1 MVKLDQRLYEK
12 MLAQAKEEFPN
23 ECCGLVAGESGE
35 DIIEVKE
42 VFPMTNLDASA
53 EHFSMDP
60 KEQFAVVKEIRC
72 LGYDL
77 LGNYH
82 SHPFTPS
89 RPSYE
94 DKRLAYDEGAI
105 YFILS
110 LKKRDE
116 PVLNA
121 FKIKGRSEVT
131 KLEVK
136 IVEGG
141 EFNE

>member
-1 MVKLDQRLYEK
+1 MIVRIDSKLYEK

-23 ECCGLVAGESGE
+23 ECCGLIAGDNSEE
-35 DIIEVKE
+35 VIEVRE
-42 VFPMTNLDASA
+42 VFPMTNLDASS

-60 KEQFAVVKEIRC
+60 KEQFAVVKEVRG
-72 LGYDL
+72 LGYQM

-89 RPSYE
+89 RPSDE
-94 DKRLAYDEGAI
+94 DKRLAYDESAI

-110 LKKRDE
+110 LENKDI

-121 FKIKGRSEVT
+121 FKIKDRSEVT
-131 KLEVK
+131 KLKVK

-141 EFNE
+141 E